1 MVGGEARSRPAP
13 KRMRAMQKR
22 PRLPTLMEMDARA
35 AALPE
40 GAEKDALVRRVRALR
55 EGLAHLPAS
64 VRKPAL
70 SE

>member
-1 MVGGEARSRPAP
+1 MS
-13 KRMRAMQKR
+13 KR
-22 PRLPTLMEMDARA
+22 PRLPTLLEMDAQA

-40 GAEKDALVRRVRALR
+40 GAEKDALVKRARDLR

-70 SE
+70 TE

>member
-1 MVGGEARSRPAP
+1 
-13 KRMRAMQKR
+13 MQKR
-22 PRLPTLMEMDARA
+22 PRLPTLEEMDAQA

-40 GAEKDALVRRVRALR
+40 GADKDALVKRVRALR

-70 SE
+70 TE